1 MTMDEVAE
9 MLKGLK
15 DAMWQLFSFIS
26 DLRKQL
32 TSNLGWYKLPI
43 VNHELYA
50 VNPYHYSI
58 DQSVLNTAMQS
69 IASTTGIGVNYMA
82 QEELDKYTTRENLV
96 NAFTHDAF
104 AWEIHTRDIFLFND
118 IIKYWT
124 ENWFY
129 DNYKIPTGFDPE
141 YGLSK
146 MEPGHLDY
154 KYSDDGEWCDFKYTY
169 LCLEEDTA
177 SRIESKFK
185 RSFEFDGDMK
195 IEYGVKHKKI
205 TGANVDT
212 LFAGSYRHTKYS
224 FKAHPYHRISGR
236 VKVKWVTN
244 IAR

>member
-1 MTMDEVAE
+1 
-9 MLKGLK
+9 
-15 DAMWQLFSFIS
+15 
-26 DLRKQL
+26 
-32 TSNLGWYKLPI
+32 
-43 VNHELYA
+43 
-50 VNPYHYSI
+50 
-58 DQSVLNTAMQS
+58 
-69 IASTTGIGVNYMA
+69 MA
-82 QEELDKYTTRENLV
+82 QPL
-96 NAFTHDAF
+96 
-104 AWEIHTRDIFLFND
+104 
-118 IIKYWT
+118 IKRLAQRNIT
-124 ENWFY
+124 L
-129 DNYKIPTGFDPE
+129 KISASAYQLIAKNGFDPE